1 MEAKTFE
8 SIIKVEKEIQR
19 MLREEQQKARD
30 WLTHQKQEI
39 EANLQAA
46 LDDVEAGARRAEAEV
61 KAAAE
66 RDAAELVSRTSRR
79 IRDVEGL
86 DDSCLQRIIRQE
98 IRKILPGAGD
108 DRPDV

>member
-8 SIIKVEKEIQR
+8 SIIQVEKEIQR

-30 WLTHQKQEI
+30 WLVQQKQEI
-39 EANLQAA
+39 EANLESA
-46 LDDVEAGARRAEAEV
+46 LADVQTGARRAEAEA

-66 RDAAELVSRTSRR
+66 REAAEAVRTVRRR
-79 IRDVEGL
+79 IDGL
-86 DDSCLQRIIRQE
+86 ESLEDAPLQQIIRQA
-98 IRKILPGAGD
+98 IRGILPEAGD